1 MSESTSRCRP
11 ARPGQPHIAFDVLS
25 RLAVRHGDVWLPLPP
40 PKPRATLAT
49 LLLRANEVVP
59 ARTLAE
65 ILWGDE
71 PPPTA
76 ATSLQNHVMR
86 LRRQLGTCV
95 GSRIRTVRPGYVI
108 DVRDGELD
116 LQRFTRLR
124 DSGLAAALHGDWWQA
139 VTDLSEALELFGT
152 GPVLAG
158 LEVPGLHLP
167 DVPRLAEMGLQAL
180 EWRID
185 ADLCLGRHQETIA
198 ELRRITLM
206 HPFRERFHEQL
217 MLALVRS
224 GRQAEALSAY
234 RDARQAIVDEL
245 GVEPGRAL
253 QQLHQRIIAA
263 DPALHD
269 GGERP
274 QWAEALQP
282 TGRPASAPDAV
293 SAVAQLPASLADF
306 TGRDA
311 QSAELAAWIT
321 LAGAGQSGHMPI
333 AAVTGPGGAG
343 KTALALH
350 VAHLVSGQFP
360 SGQLYADLRGG
371 DANAADPSYV
381 LSRFIRELGDS
392 RRAAPPVSGA
402 EEELQAAY
410 RSLLAGRRMLVV
422 LDDARDARQVR
433 PLLPGTGDCAVLIT
447 SRSRLT
453 DLDSARI
460 LELGMLDEADALA
473 LLRRI
478 LGDGRVAAEPQ
489 AARDVLHACAGLPLA
504 IRIAASRL
512 ASRPSWSLRSFAD
525 RLADQRSRLDE
536 LRSGDRAVRG
546 SFAVTYEALP
556 RLAHRNTVD
565 AARAFR
571 VLGTWSG
578 SSLSL
583 HAAAA
588 MLETNPVAVTAPV
601 EELVDA
607 HLIESVASARYQFHD
622 LLRAYATERAA
633 AEDSP
638 ESLSR
643 ARDKIV
649 TWYLH
654 TAIAAVHLITPRRTH
669 LPTVPVQG
677 SSRPLAFRGATEAL
691 DWLDAEHENLVAATS
706 AAADFGPGAAAWQ
719 LPVFLH
725 VYFDRCGN
733 FTDWIT
739 THEAGLA
746 AARRSDDR
754 TGEAWLRSSLG
765 AALVLLER
773 PAEAIRHLRRA
784 SRLHHEAGQ
793 DTGHANT
800 LNTLGIAHAQFG
812 DTSRSLRCLERALA
826 IRRQTGD
833 LHGQVMTL
841 GNMAMAYGEAA
852 QFAPAL
858 RYAEQALQLA
868 RQTGDEQLEG
878 NALANI
884 GDLLRATGSLDE
896 AINVLGQAVSI
907 QLEAASRL
915 HQAEALNY
923 LGLAYAERG
932 EPDQAR
938 AAWAR
943 ALSLYGPL
951 QDASAAK
958 IRHSLESLARS

>member
-1 MSESTSRCRP
+1 M
-11 ARPGQPHIAFDVLS
+11 
-25 RLAVRHGDVWLPLPP
+25 
-40 PKPRATLAT
+40 
-49 LLLRANEVVP
+49 LLRANEVVP

-269 GGERP
+269 CGERP

-282 TGRPASAPDAV
+282 AGRPSSAPDAV

-350 VAHLVSGQFP
+350 VAHLVSEQFP

-453 DLDSARI
+453 
-460 LELGMLDEADALA
+460 
-473 LLRRI
+473 
-478 LGDGRVAAEPQ
+478 
-489 AARDVLHACAGLPLA
+489 
-504 IRIAASRL
+504 
-512 ASRPSWSLRSFAD
+512 RPR
-525 RLADQRSRLDE
+525 QR
-536 LRSGDRAVRG
+536 A
-546 SFAVTYEALP
+546 
-556 RLAHRNTVD
+556 
-565 AARAFR
+565 
-571 VLGTWSG
+571 
-578 SSLSL
+578 
-583 HAAAA
+583 
-588 MLETNPVAVTAPV
+588 NP
-601 EELVDA
+601 
-607 HLIESVASARYQFHD
+607 
-622 LLRAYATERAA
+622 
-633 AEDSP
+633 
-638 ESLSR
+638 R
-643 ARDKIV
+643 ARD
-649 TWYLH
+649 
-654 TAIAAVHLITPRRTH
+654 
-669 LPTVPVQG
+669 
-677 SSRPLAFRGATEAL
+677 
-691 DWLDAEHENLVAATS
+691 
-706 AAADFGPGAAAWQ
+706 
-719 LPVFLH
+719 
-725 VYFDRCGN
+725 
-733 FTDWIT
+733 
-739 THEAGLA
+739 
-746 AARRSDDR
+746 ARR
-754 TGEAWLRSSLG
+754 G
-765 AALVLLER
+765 
-773 PAEAIRHLRRA
+773 
-784 SRLHHEAGQ
+784 
-793 DTGHANT
+793 
-800 LNTLGIAHAQFG
+800 
-812 DTSRSLRCLERALA
+812 
-826 IRRQTGD
+826 
-833 LHGQVMTL
+833 
-841 GNMAMAYGEAA
+841 
-852 QFAPAL
+852 
-858 RYAEQALQLA
+858 
-868 RQTGDEQLEG
+868 
-878 NALANI
+878 
-884 GDLLRATGSLDE
+884 
-896 AINVLGQAVSI
+896 
-907 QLEAASRL
+907 
-915 HQAEALNY
+915 
-923 LGLAYAERG
+923 
-932 EPDQAR
+932 
-938 AAWAR
+938 
-943 ALSLYGPL
+943 
-951 QDASAAK
+951 
-958 IRHSLESLARS
+958 